1 MREVITFRNF
11 KEHDCA
17 TVAERY
23 RVLPPLPFP
32 CFASLRV
39 LLGYAAI
46 TWLRKDDVTSVMSRA
61 TIHNAAFLACQIP
74 SSIGETEGSAVAV
87 EV

>member
-11 KEHDCA
+11 KERECA

-23 RVLPPLPFP
+23 RVLPPLPLFH
-32 CFASLRV
+32 V
-39 LLGYAAI
+39 LLGYAVI
-46 TWLRKDDVTSVMSRA
+46 TWSRNHNVSSVMSRA
-61 TIHNAAFLACQIP
+61 TIHSVAFFACQIP
-74 SSIGETEGSAVAV
+74 AFIGEAEGSAVVV

>member
-11 KEHDCA
+11 KERDCA

-32 CFASLRV
+32 QGHYVSEVDMDLQR
-39 LLGYAAI
+39 
-46 TWLRKDDVTSVMSRA
+46 
-61 TIHNAAFLACQIP
+61 QI
-74 SSIGETEGSAVAV
+74 GAEYHRE
-87 EV
+87 